1 MTCEITCTGT
11 FVVQDGIK
19 NVHANQLSWLVVNIM
34 YQLCSRCLTFTCM
47 GKVKLHIWR
56 TTQDFQACCLALL

>member
-19 NVHANQLSWLVVNIM
+19 NVHANQLSRLVVNIM
-34 YQLCSRCLTFTCM
+34 MSLVQYL
-47 GKVKLHIWR
+47 
-56 TTQDFQACCLALL
+56 